1 MGRAEIAGDEQVKA
15 VTIYTTQW
23 CPFCIRAKRLLDRKN
38 IAFNEMPVDGD
49 APLRA
54 KMAAMA
60 GATSVPQIW
69 IGDQHVGGCDELY
82 SLERQQRLDSML
94 QAEA

>member
-23 CPFCIRAKRLLDRKN
+23 CPFCIRAKRLLDSKN
-38 IAFNEMPVDGD
+38 IAFNEIPVDGD

>member
-1 MGRAEIAGDEQVKA
+1 LNSKGV
-15 VTIYTTQW
+15 
-23 CPFCIRAKRLLDRKN
+23 
-38 IAFNEMPVDGD
+38 AFNEIPVDGD

-60 GATSVPQIW
+60 GGTSVPQIW

-82 SLERQQRLDSML
+82 SLERQQRLDSLL
-94 QAEA
+94 QTEA

>member
-1 MGRAEIAGDEQVKA
+1 MKP

-23 CPFCIRAKRLLDRKN
+23 CPFCVRAKRLLVSKN
-38 IAFNEMPVDGD
+38 IAFNEIPVDGD

-94 QAEA
+94 QSEA

>member
-1 MGRAEIAGDEQVKA
+1 MKS

-23 CPFCIRAKRLLDRKN
+23 CPFCVRAKRLLSSKN
-38 IAFNEMPVDGD
+38 IAFKEIPVDGD

-54 KMAAMA
+54 KMADMA

-94 QAEA
+94 QTEA

>member
-1 MGRAEIAGDEQVKA
+1 VKA
-15 VTIYTTQW
+15 VAIYTTQW
-23 CPFCIRAKRLLDRKN
+23 CPFCIRAKRLLDSKN
-38 IAFNEMPVDGD
+38 IAFNEIPVDGD

-60 GATSVPQIW
+60 GTTSVPQIW